1 VAHRIPVVSKS
12 VVTLL
17 TVGVLAAFSVFRVV
31 DLGWWRTQTLTAAD
45 ARAANLSFILSEYL
59 REMFAE
65 GDASLRQ
72 VTQYSHR
79 IGGPTAPAEQWGP
92 VLGSAIAGVAGIGS
106 ITITDS
112 AGIITHSTLPL
123 LVGQSRA
130 DQFIL
135 KQLASQASD
144 DLVIGEPYLSMREP
158 RTYLIPMGRRLSDNQ
173 NRFTGTVT
181 ATVVPSSQRPFLST
195 VDVGRRG
202 IVWVFHPNG
211 FVLFR
216 EPSAVS
222 ATGAR
227 STDNPVFDE
236 AKRTGGSGTIRAAIQ
251 PGGAIMLSGY
261 RTTTTPPLIV
271 AVSLDRDEVLTD
283 WRHQVR
289 DSAVLFGSLAVLVAG
304 MLGILFR
311 QIDAKA
317 AAERALAEARDHEAT
332 HLQELNT
339 RLTAALDA
347 EQRTNTLKDE
357 FLMTVSHE
365 LRTPLTAI
373 YGWARMLAG
382 GGLDERRRQTGIE
395 TIERNA
401 RAQMTLVN
409 DLLDVAS
416 IVRGKLRL
424 ELRAIDLAT
433 LLDETRETLRPAADA
448 KAIGVETVHDP
459 SVGMIIADPDR
470 LQQIAWNLLSN
481 AVKFTPR
488 GGHVTISTRRI
499 ADEIDIV
506 VADTGA
512 GIAPEFLPH
521 VFDRFRQ
528 AEGGSTRR
536 HGGLGLGLA
545 IVRHLV
551 ETHGGSVEVASDGEG
566 SGATFRVRL
575 PAKPVH

>member
-12 VVTLL
+12 VVSFL

-31 DLGWWRTQTLTAAD
+31 DLAWWRTQTLTAAD
-45 ARAANLSFILSEYL
+45 ARASNLSFILSEYL

-65 GDASLRQ
+65 SDASLRQ
-72 VTQYSHR
+72 VTQYSRR
-79 IGGPTAPAEQWGP
+79 IGGPTGPAEQWGP
-92 VLGSAIAGVAGIGS
+92 VLGSALAGVAGIGS
-106 ITITDS
+106 ITITDTG
-112 AGIITHSTLPL
+112 GIITHSTLPL
-123 LVGQSRA
+123 IVGQSRA
-130 DQFIL
+130 DQFIV
-135 KQLASQASD
+135 KQLAAQSAD
-144 DLVIGEPYLSMREP
+144 ELVIGEPYLSLREP
-158 RTYLIPMGRRLSDNQ
+158 RTYLIPIGRRLSDDRQ
-173 NRFTGTVT
+173 RFTGTVT
-181 ATVVPSSQRPFLST
+181 ATVVPASQRPFLST

-227 STDNPVFDE
+227 ANGNPVFEE
-236 AKRTGGSGTIRAAIQ
+236 AKRNGGAGTIRAAI
-251 PGGAIMLSGY
+251 GSSGAIMLSGY

-283 WRHQVR
+283 WWHQVR
-289 DSAVLFGSLAVLVAG
+289 DSAVLFGSLALLVAA

-317 AAERALAEARDHEAT
+317 AAERALAEARDREAAY
-332 HLQELNT
+332 LQEVNA

-347 EQRTNTLKDE
+347 EQRASTLKDE

-373 YGWARMLAG
+373 HGWARMLAG
-382 GGLDERRRQTGIE
+382 SGLDERRRQTGIE

-401 RAQMTLVN
+401 RAQMTIVN

-448 KAIGVETVHDP
+448 KAIGVETIHDP
-459 SVGMIIADPDR
+459 SVGTIIADPDR
-470 LQQIAWNLLSN
+470 LQQIVWNLLSN
-481 AVKFTPR
+481 AVKFTPP
-488 GGHVTISTRRI
+488 GGRVTIASRRS
-499 ADEIDIV
+499 ADEIEIV
-506 VADTGA
+506 VADSGA

-528 AEGGSTRR
+528 GEGGSTRR

-551 ETHGGSVEVASDGEG
+551 ELHGGSVQAASDGEG
-566 SGATFRVRL
+566 RGATFRVRL

>member
-1 VAHRIPVVSKS
+1 VSKS
-12 VVTLL
+12 RVTLL
-17 TVGVLAAFSVFRVV
+17 AVGVLAAFSGFRVV
-31 DLGWWRTQTLTAAD
+31 DLGWWRTQTLVAAD

-72 VTQYSHR
+72 VTQYSRR
-79 IGGPTAPAEQWGP
+79 IGGPSASADQWGP
-92 VLGSAIAGVAGIGS
+92 VLGSAMAGVAGIGS
-106 ITITDS
+106 LTVTDS

-123 LVGQSRA
+123 IVGQSRA

-135 KQLASQASD
+135 KQLAAQTTD
-144 DLVIGEPYLSMREP
+144 ELVIGEPFLSLREP
-158 RTYLIPMGRRLSDNQ
+158 RTYLIPMGRRLTDDNQ
-173 NRFTGTVT
+173 RFTGTVT
-181 ATVVPSSQRPFLST
+181 ATVVPSSQRPFLRT

-227 STDNPVFDE
+227 STGNPIFE
-236 AKRTGGSGTIRAAIQ
+236 AAKRTGGAGTVRSAIDR
-251 PGGAIMLSGY
+251 GTSEMLSGY
-261 RTTTTPPLIV
+261 RTTATPPLIV
-271 AVSLDRDEVLTD
+271 AVSLDRDEVLAD

-289 DSAVLFGSLAVLVAG
+289 DSVVLLGSLAVLVAA
-304 MLGILFR
+304 MLVILFR

-317 AAERALAEARDHEAT
+317 VAERALAETRDREAAR
-332 HLQELNT
+332 LQEINT
-339 RLTAALDA
+339 RLSAALDA
-347 EQRTNTLKDE
+347 EQRANTLKDE

-382 GGLDERRRQTGIE
+382 GGLDERRRQTGLE

-401 RAQMTLVN
+401 RVQMTIVN

-424 ELRAIDLAT
+424 ELRTIDLAT

-448 KAIGVETVHDP
+448 KAIVVDTAHDP

-470 LQQIAWNLLSN
+470 LQQIVWNLLSN

-488 GGHVTISTRRI
+488 GGRVTMRARRI
-499 ADEIDIV
+499 ADEIEIV
-506 VADTGA
+506 VTDTGA
-512 GIAPEFLPH
+512 GIAPEFLAH

-528 AEGGSTRR
+528 AEGGSTRQ

-545 IVRHLV
+545 IVRHLA
-551 ETHGGSVEVASDGEG
+551 EMHGGSVRVASDGEG
-566 SGATFRVRL
+566 RGATFSVRL